1 MKFLAITILVF
12 CLSILYSCASVKTN
26 NSIFW
31 VNGYKTEASSGAGK
45 MKVLK
50 VHRGENLENSK
61 WENFYAPIIS
71 FEFKEGVL

>member
-1 MKFLAITILVF
+1 
-12 CLSILYSCASVKTN
+12 
-26 NSIFW
+26 
-31 VNGYKTEASSGAGK
+31 